1 MRLSVV
7 AAVGLAMAAAA
18 AAETAGVYDPQA
30 DGLKQLEAASAAA
43 KVDGR
48 RILVIV
54 GGNWCTWCRALDG
67 LIASNRQISAELS
80 SHWVVVH
87 LNYSK
92 ENKNLP
98 AMERLGNPQELGFPV
113 LVVVSPELKVLHTQ
127 ETGSLETADKATPGH
142 DPKKVLEFLRAH
154 SR

>member
-1 MRLSVV
+1 MTVV
-7 AAVGLAMAAAA
+7 AAIGLALAAAA
-18 AAETAGVYDPQA
+18 GGDTGNAYDPQL

-43 KVDGR
+43 RADGR

-67 LIASNRQISAELS
+67 LLASNQQISAELK

-87 LNYSK
+87 INYSK

-98 AMERLGNPQELGFPV
+98 AMERLGNPHELGFPV
-113 LVVVSPELKVLHTQ
+113 LVVLSPELKVLHTQ
-127 ETGSLETADKATPGH
+127 ESGSLETPDKTKPGH
-142 DPKKVLEFLRAH
+142 DPARVLEFLR
-154 SR
+154 SEFK